1 MNLKLNILNVFSR
14 RTLCIIFILLVG
26 ISFSVGGVMANSCQ
40 GGAGCLNCAAAAH
53 PHIPGMDADMANQGC
68 QPADQ
73 NRSCGFESGHRPNE
87 FDRIASVVGFGT
99 YPYTGIFIVA
109 SDKFDP
115 TSLPGMPISRI
126 QFDDRGGSS
135 PIYLSNRSLL
145 C

>member
-1 MNLKLNILNVFSR
+1 
-14 RTLCIIFILLVG
+14 
-26 ISFSVGGVMANSCQ
+26 
-40 GGAGCLNCAAAAH
+40 
-53 PHIPGMDADMANQGC
+53 MDADMANQGC

-73 NRSCGFESGHRPNE
+73 NRSCGFESDPHPNE
-87 FDRIASVVGFGT
+87 FDRITSVVGFGT

-115 TSLPGMPISRI
+115 AHLPGMPISRI
-126 QFDDRGGSS
+126 QFADRGGSP

>member
-1 MNLKLNILNVFSR
+1 M
-14 RTLCIIFILLVG
+14 FILLVG
-26 ISFSVGGVMANSCQ
+26 ISFSAGGVMANSCQ

-53 PHIPGMDADMANQGC
+53 PHIPGMDADMANQRC
-68 QPADQ
+68 QSTDQ
-73 NRSCGFESGHRPNE
+73 NRSCGFESDPHPNE
-87 FDRIASVVGFGT
+87 FDRIVSVVGFGT

-115 TSLPGMPISRI
+115 THLSGMSISRI
-126 QFDDRGGSS
+126 QSADTGGSP

>member
-1 MNLKLNILNVFSR
+1 
-14 RTLCIIFILLVG
+14 
-26 ISFSVGGVMANSCQ
+26 
-40 GGAGCLNCAAAAH
+40 
-53 PHIPGMDADMANQGC
+53 MANQGC

-73 NRSCGFESGHRPNE
+73 NRSCGFESGHHPNE
-87 FDRIASVVGFGT
+87 FDRFASDVGFGT

-115 TSLPGMPISRI
+115 TLPPGMPISRI
-126 QFDDRGGSS
+126 QFADTGGSP